1 MILYVL
7 IALIIFGLIIQYYN
21 KFEYFS
27 NCKKQELHNNMKKTL
42 KSMNN
47 MLSGLS
53 HKKATF
59 RTCYPTGSADVG
71 NCFDDLPV
79 SKADGV
85 YITSVHVGSKSC
97 PWDNGGD
104 PDYWKVM
111 KEKKAKSGKEVWGI
125 VNRARGDELP
135 NWKNAVKCMCLDGK
149 CNDDRKGL
157 FSGLLIDVEG
167 SDMDSNKC
175 ASIEDLSELNVP
187 TASVIGNGTCSNY
200 RNTRGH
206 TYISMCYDGEVCHK
220 KNKCLKNIKGVNVDK
235 YMYSTNEWP
244 SKTLCTPYDIY
255 HPKV

>member
-7 IALIIFGLIIQYYN
+7 IALIIIGLMIRYYS

-27 NCKKQELHNNMKKTL
+27 NCKKRELHNNIKKTL
-42 KSMNN
+42 KSMNT
-47 MLSGLS
+47 MLSGIS
-53 HKKATF
+53 HKKSTF

-111 KEKKAKSGKEVWGI
+111 KEQKAKSGKEVWGI
-125 VNRARGDELP
+125 VNRAKGDELP
-135 NWKNAVKCMCLDGK
+135 NWKDAVKCMCLDGK

-167 SDMDSNKC
+167 HDMDSNKC

-200 RNTRGH
+200 RNPRGH
-206 TYISMCYDGEVCHK
+206 TYISMCYDGEVCEK
-220 KNKCLKNIKGVNVDK
+220 KDKCLKNIRGVNVDK